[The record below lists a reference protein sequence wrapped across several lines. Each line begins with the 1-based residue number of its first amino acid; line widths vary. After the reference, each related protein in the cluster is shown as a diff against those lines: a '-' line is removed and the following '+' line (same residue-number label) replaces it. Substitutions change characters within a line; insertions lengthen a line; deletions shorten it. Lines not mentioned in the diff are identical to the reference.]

1 MKTLKAK
8 LQVPKYNYNKYNV
21 IYNRGEK
28 MPNTEYLKIPKERV
42 GVLIGKDGT
51 TKEHV
56 ENMTSIKLDIDSETG
71 SITII
76 PTEEMEDPLAV
87 WKARYIVKAIGRGFS
102 PETALKLLDDEFIL
116 EIINLPDFV
125 GKSKKAILRQKGRII
140 GREGRTK
147 EIIHEMTGVEIS
159 VYGKTVALIG
169 DMERIQIAK
178 EAVQMILDGVRH
190 KSVYS
195 FLEKKKNE
203 LKRKEFENIVIK
215 E

>member
-1 MKTLKAK
+1 
-8 LQVPKYNYNKYNV
+8 
-21 IYNRGEK
+21 
-28 MPNTEYLKIPKERV
+28 MPNTEYLKIPKERI

-51 TKEHV
+51 TKEHI
-56 ENMTSIKLDIDSETG
+56 ENITSTKLDIDSETG

-76 PTEEMEDPLAV
+76 PTEKMEDPLAV
-87 WKARYIVKAIGRGFS
+87 WKVRYIIKAIGRGFS

-116 EIINLPDFV
+116 DIINLPDFV

-140 GREGRTK
+140 GKEGRTK
-147 EIIHEMTGVEIS
+147 EIINEMTGVEVS
-159 VYGKTVALIG
+159 VYGKTVSLIG

-190 KSVYS
+190 KTVYS
-195 FLEKKKNE
+195 FLERKKHE
-203 LKRKEFENIVIK
+203 LKRKEFENIIIK

>member
-1 MKTLKAK
+1 
-8 LQVPKYNYNKYNV
+8 
-21 IYNRGEK
+21 

-42 GVLIGKDGT
+42 GVLIGKDGA
-51 TKEHV
+51 TKEHI
-56 ENMTSIKLDIDSETG
+56 ENMTNISLDIDSETG

-76 PTEEMEDPLAV
+76 PTEKMEDPLAV

-102 PETALKLLDDEFIL
+102 PETALKLLDDEYIL
-116 EIINLPDFV
+116 DIVNLPDFV

-190 KSVYS
+190 KSVYA
-195 FLEKKKNE
+195 FLEKKKQE
-203 LKRKEFENIVIK
+203 LKRKKFENIIIK

>member
-1 MKTLKAK
+1 
-8 LQVPKYNYNKYNV
+8 
-21 IYNRGEK
+21 

-102 PETALKLLDDEFIL
+102 PETALKLLDDDFIL

-169 DMERIQIAK
+169 DMERIQVAK

-190 KSVYS
+190 KSVYA